1 MPLVPAFT
9 ATQASNLTD
18 IVIVDTSTGSNGAIV
33 DRHVFFNT
41 ISGGQLVPSGTTTP
55 YVDFP
60 IIFGIGDSM
69 SYNILPKDYSLNIVV
84 QWLDNTGAI
93 LYTTQQVFTSVGYSN
108 NAAYGLIQSV
118 SAQYS
123 ILNDTNYYANL
134 SKLIV
139 NINSATIAQTYG
151 DQFASQAALDR
162 AYELYTHQSLY
173 F

>member
-33 DRHVFFNT
+33 GRHVFFNT

-69 SYNILPKDYSLNIVV
+69 SYNVLPKDYSLNVVV

-93 LYTTQQVFTSVGYSN
+93 LYTTQQVFTAVGYSN
-108 NAAYGLIQSV
+108 NAAYGLIQST
-118 SAQYS
+118 SAQYD
-123 ILNDTNYYANL
+123 ILNSTNYFENL
-134 SKLIV
+134 SKLYT
-139 NINSATIAQTYG
+139 NIDSAVQAQTYG
-151 DQFASQAALDR
+151 DQFASQNALNR
-162 AYELYTHQSLY
+162 AYDLITHQSLY